1 MVTGVSD
8 FYLSKLFKEFFPESC
23 ESDWLYYQQHQTDE
37 D

>member
-23 ESDWLYYQQHQTDE
+23 DIVPNTFVDK
-37 D
+37 